1 LAGHVACMREMG
13 NVYLFSPENLKG
25 RNLLRLRWDD
35 DIRMDLRE
43 TGWEAVGW
51 IHLAQDMDQ
60 WRLL

>member
-1 LAGHVACMREMG
+1 MG